1 MKCDMKMMIKTAL
14 GLGVVVAVAYAM
26 LPAAREW
33 IVGGAPFLFFLIC
46 PLMMLFM
53 MKAMHSSDK
62 KHTTEKNQANKI
74 PSESQ
79 IGRKPLKD

>member
-14 GLGVVVAVAYAM
+14 GLGAVVAVAYAT
-26 LPAAREW
+26 LPDAREW
-33 IVGGAPFLFFLIC
+33 IAGGAPFLFFLIC

-53 MKAMHSSDK
+53 MKAMHSSDGNQMP
-62 KHTTEKNQANKI
+62 EKAQDNKI

-79 IGRKPLKD
+79 IGQKPLKE